1 MSSGFE
7 TLNLHPNLK
16 KAIDALGFTSM
27 TPIQQK
33 VLKFTLAGHDA
44 IGRAQT
50 GTGKTAAFLI
60 SVIND
65 LLNNPVKEQRYR
77 GEPRALILAPTRELA
92 LQIESDALE
101 LTKYTDLSVVTLV
114 GGVDFDKQKAQLDKA
129 PVDIMVATPGRLIDF
144 VEQKE
149 VWLDLIEF
157 LVIDEADR
165 LLDMGFIPSVKRI
178 VRFSPRKEQRQT
190 LMFSATFSYDVL
202 NLAQQ
207 WLFEPVTVEIEPEKK
222 TNADVEQ
229 RVYMV
234 ATPGRLIDFVEQ
246 KEVWLDLIEFLV
258 IDEADRLLDMGFI
271 PSVKRIV
278 RFSPRKEQ
286 RQTLMFSATFSY
298 DVLNLAQ
305 QWLFEPVT
313 VEIEPEKK
321 TNADVEQRVYMVA
334 KADKYKLLQDILRD
348 EPIEK
353 VMIFANRRDQ
363 VRKLYDHLK
372 KDGYKVVMLSGEIA
386 QDKRLK
392 MLDQFKNG
400 KHNIMIATDVAGRGI
415 HVDGVSHVVN
425 FTLPEQSDDY
435 VHRIGRTGRAGTRG
449 VSISFLSEDDAFY
462 LPEIEKAIGQKLP
475 LTRLEGYC

>member
-1 MSSGFE
+1 MSGFQ
-7 TLNLHPNLK
+7 TLNLHPQLK
-16 KAIDALGFTSM
+16 QAIDALEFKQM

-33 VLKFTLAGHDA
+33 VLKYTLAGHDA

-60 SVIND
+60 SIIND
-65 LLNNPVKEQRYR
+65 LLNNPITHQRFR

-92 LQIESDALE
+92 IQIENDAKD
-101 LTKYTDLSVVTLV
+101 LTKFSNLNVVTLV
-114 GGVDFDKQKAQLDKA
+114 GGVDFDKQRKQLDENF
-129 PVDIMVATPGRLIDF
+129 VDIMVATPGRLIDF
-144 VEQKE
+144 TEQKE
-149 VWLDLIEF
+149 VWLDQIEF

-178 VRFSPRKEQRQT
+178 VRYSPRKEQRQT
-190 LMFSATFSYDVL
+190 LLFSATFSYDVL

-207 WLFEPVTVEIEPEKK
+207 WLYEPVTVEIEPEKK

-234 ATPGRLIDFVEQ
+234 ANQ
-246 KEVWLDLIEFLV
+246 
-258 IDEADRLLDMGFI
+258 
-271 PSVKRIV
+271 
-278 RFSPRKEQ
+278 
-286 RQTLMFSATFSY
+286 
-298 DVLNLAQ
+298 
-305 QWLFEPVT
+305 
-313 VEIEPEKK
+313 
-321 TNADVEQRVYMVA
+321 
-334 KADKYKLLQDILRD
+334 DKYKLLREVLRE

-372 KDGYKVVMLSGEIA
+372 RDGYKVVMLSGEIA
-386 QDKRLK
+386 QDRRLK

-400 KHNIMIATDVAGRGI
+400 QHNIMIATDVAGRGI
-415 HVDGVSHVVN
+415 HVDGVSHVIN

-449 VSISFLSEDDAFY
+449 ISISFLSEDDAFY
-462 LPEIEKAIGQKLP
+462 LPEIEKAIEQKLP

>member
-7 TLNLHPNLK
+7 TLNLHPKLK
-16 KAIDALGFTSM
+16 QAIDALGFKEM
-27 TPIQQK
+27 TPIQEK

-50 GTGKTAAFLI
+50 GTGKTAAFLV

-65 LLNNPVKEQRYR
+65 LLNNPIKEQRFR
-77 GEPRALILAPTRELA
+77 GEARALILAPTRELA
-92 LQIESDALE
+92 LQIESDAKD
-101 LTKYTDLSVVTLV
+101 LTKFTDLHVVTLL
-114 GGVDFDKQKAQLDKA
+114 GGVDFDKQKAQLDKQF
-129 PVDIMVATPGRLIDF
+129 VDIIVATPGRLIDF

-149 VWLDLIEF
+149 VWLDQIEF

-178 VRFSPRKEQRQT
+178 VR
-190 LMFSATFSYDVL
+190 Y
-202 NLAQQ
+202 
-207 WLFEPVTVEIEPEKK
+207 
-222 TNADVEQ
+222 
-229 RVYMV
+229 
-234 ATPGRLIDFVEQ
+234 
-246 KEVWLDLIEFLV
+246 
-258 IDEADRLLDMGFI
+258 
-271 PSVKRIV
+271 
-278 RFSPRKEQ
+278 SPRKEQ

-334 KADKYKLLQDILRD
+334 KTDKYKLLQEILRD

-372 KDGYKVVMLSGEIA
+372 RDGYKVVMLSGEIA
-386 QDKRLK
+386 QDKRTK

-400 KHNIMIATDVAGRGI
+400 QHNIMIATDVAGRGI
-415 HVDGVSHVVN
+415 HVDGVSHVIN

-435 VHRIGRTGRAGTRG
+435 VHRIGRTGRAGARG

-475 LTRLEGYC
+475 LTRMEGYC

>member
-7 TLNLHPNLK
+7 TLNLEPQLK
-16 KAIDALGFTSM
+16 QAIDALGFKEM
-27 TPIQQK
+27 TPIQAK
-33 VLKFTLAGHDA
+33 VLQYTLAGHDA

-60 SVIND
+60 SIIND
-65 LLNNPVKEQRYR
+65 LLKNPIQHQRFR

-92 LQIESDALE
+92 IQIESDAKE
-101 LTKYTDLSVVTLV
+101 LTKFAGLNVVTLV
-114 GGVDFDKQKAQLDKA
+114 GGVDFDKQKKQLDQGF
-129 PVDIMVATPGRLIDF
+129 VDIIVATPGRLIDF
-144 VEQKE
+144 TEQKE
-149 VWLDLIEF
+149 IWLDQIEF

-178 VRFSPRKEQRQT
+178 VRYSPRKEQRQT
-190 LMFSATFSYDVL
+190 LLFSATFSYDVL

-207 WLFEPVTVEIEPEKK
+207 WLFEPVTVEIEPDKK

-229 RVYMV
+229 RVYV
-234 ATPGRLIDFVEQ
+234 VG
-246 KEVWLDLIEFLV
+246 K
-258 IDEADRLLDMGFI
+258 
-271 PSVKRIV
+271 S
-278 RFSPRKEQ
+278 
-286 RQTLMFSATFSY
+286 
-298 DVLNLAQ
+298 
-305 QWLFEPVT
+305 
-313 VEIEPEKK
+313 
-321 TNADVEQRVYMVA
+321 
-334 KADKYKLLQDILRD
+334 DKYKLLQEILRD

-363 VRKLYDHLK
+363 VRKLYDNLK
-372 KDGYKVVMLSGEIA
+372 RDGYKVVMLSGEIA

-400 KHNIMIATDVAGRGI
+400 QHNIMIATDVAGRGI
-415 HVDGVSHVVN
+415 HVDGVSHVIN

>member
-7 TLNLHPNLK
+7 TLNLHPKLK
-16 KAIDALGFTSM
+16 QAIDALGFKEM
-27 TPIQQK
+27 TPIQEK

-50 GTGKTAAFLI
+50 GTGKTAAFLV

-65 LLNNPVKEQRYR
+65 LLNNPIKEQRFR
-77 GEPRALILAPTRELA
+77 GEARALILAPTRELA
-92 LQIESDALE
+92 LQIENDVKD
-101 LTKYTDLSVVTLV
+101 LTKFTDLHFVTLL
-114 GGVDFDKQKAQLDKA
+114 GGVDFDKQKTQLNKQF
-129 PVDIMVATPGRLIDF
+129 VDIIVATPGRLIDF

-149 VWLDLIEF
+149 VWLDQIEF

-178 VRFSPRKEQRQT
+178 VR
-190 LMFSATFSYDVL
+190 Y
-202 NLAQQ
+202 
-207 WLFEPVTVEIEPEKK
+207 
-222 TNADVEQ
+222 
-229 RVYMV
+229 
-234 ATPGRLIDFVEQ
+234 
-246 KEVWLDLIEFLV
+246 
-258 IDEADRLLDMGFI
+258 
-271 PSVKRIV
+271 
-278 RFSPRKEQ
+278 SPRKEQ

-334 KADKYKLLQDILRD
+334 KTDKYKLLQEILRD

-372 KDGYKVVMLSGEIA
+372 RDGYKVVMLSGEIA
-386 QDKRLK
+386 QDKRTK

-400 KHNIMIATDVAGRGI
+400 QHNIMIATDVAGRGI
-415 HVDGVSHVVN
+415 HVDGVSHVIN

-435 VHRIGRTGRAGTRG
+435 VHRIGRTGRAGASG

-462 LPEIEKAIGQKLP
+462 FPEIEKAIGQKLP
-475 LTRLEGYC
+475 LTRLDGYC

>member
-7 TLNLHPNLK
+7 TLNLHPQLK
-16 KAIDALGFTSM
+16 KAIDALGFNSM

-65 LLNNPVKEQRYR
+65 LLNNPIKEQRYR

-92 LQIESDALE
+92 LQIESDAQD
-101 LTKYTDLSVVTLV
+101 LTKFSGLSVVTLL

-144 VEQKE
+144 VDQKE
-149 VWLDLIEF
+149 VWLD
-157 LVIDEADR
+157 
-165 LLDMGFIPSVKRI
+165 
-178 VRFSPRKEQRQT
+178 Q
-190 LMFSATFSYDVL
+190 
-202 NLAQQ
+202 
-207 WLFEPVTVEIEPEKK
+207 
-222 TNADVEQ
+222 
-229 RVYMV
+229 
-234 ATPGRLIDFVEQ
+234 
-246 KEVWLDLIEFLV
+246 IEFLV

-334 KADKYKLLQDILRD
+334 KADKYKLLQEVLRD

-363 VRKLYDHLK
+363 VRRLYDHLK
-372 KDGYKVVMLSGEIA
+372 RDGYKVVMLSGEIA
-386 QDKRLK
+386 QDRRLK

-400 KHNIMIATDVAGRGI
+400 NHNIMIATDVAGRGI

-435 VHRIGRTGRAGTRG
+435 VHRIGRTGRAGSRG

>member
-16 KAIDALGFTSM
+16 KAIDALGFTTM

-60 SVIND
+60 SIMND
-65 LLNNPVKEQRYR
+65 LLNNPIQEQRYR

-92 LQIESDALE
+92 LQIESDAQDLA
-101 LTKYTDLSVVTLV
+101 KYAGLNVVTLL
-114 GGVDFDKQKAQLDKA
+114 GGVDFDKQKNQLNKA

-149 VWLDLIEF
+149 VWLDQIEF

-207 WLFEPVTVEIEPEKK
+207 WLYEPVTVEIEPEKK
-222 TNADVEQ
+222 TNEDVEQ
-229 RVYMV
+229 RVYV
-234 ATPGRLIDFVEQ
+234 VSNQ
-246 KEVWLDLIEFLV
+246 
-258 IDEADRLLDMGFI
+258 
-271 PSVKRIV
+271 
-278 RFSPRKEQ
+278 
-286 RQTLMFSATFSY
+286 
-298 DVLNLAQ
+298 
-305 QWLFEPVT
+305 
-313 VEIEPEKK
+313 
-321 TNADVEQRVYMVA
+321 
-334 KADKYKLLQDILRD
+334 DKYKLLREILND

-363 VRKLYDHLK
+363 VRRLFDRLK
-372 KDGYKVVMLSGEIA
+372 KDGYKVGMLSGEIS
-386 QDKRLK
+386 QDKRTK
-392 MLDQFKNG
+392 MLDNFKKG
-400 KHNIMIATDVAGRGI
+400 SINIMIATDVAGRGI

-435 VHRIGRTGRAGTRG
+435 VHRIGRTGRAGEQG
-449 VSISFLSEDDAFY
+449 VSISFLSEDDAFN
-462 LPEIEKAIGQKLP
+462 LPNIEKAIGQKLP
-475 LTRLEGYC
+475 LTRLDGYC

>member
-7 TLNLHPNLK
+7 TLNLHPQLK
-16 KAIDALGFTSM
+16 RAIDALGFKDM

-50 GTGKTAAFLI
+50 GTGKTAAFLV

-65 LLNNPVKEQRYR
+65 LLNNPIQEQRYR

-92 LQIESDALE
+92 LQIESDAKE
-101 LTKYTDLSVVTLV
+101 LTKFSDLHAVTLL
-114 GGVDFDKQKAQLDKA
+114 GGVDFDKQKAQLDKQ
-129 PVDIMVATPGRLIDF
+129 PVDIMVATRGRLIDF

-149 VWLDLIEF
+149 VWLD
-157 LVIDEADR
+157 
-165 LLDMGFIPSVKRI
+165 
-178 VRFSPRKEQRQT
+178 Q
-190 LMFSATFSYDVL
+190 
-202 NLAQQ
+202 
-207 WLFEPVTVEIEPEKK
+207 
-222 TNADVEQ
+222 
-229 RVYMV
+229 
-234 ATPGRLIDFVEQ
+234 
-246 KEVWLDLIEFLV
+246 IEFLV

-334 KADKYKLLQDILRD
+334 KSDKYKLLQDILRD

-363 VRKLYDHLK
+363 VRKLYDNLK
-372 KDGYKVVMLSGEIA
+372 RDGYKVVMLSGEIA

-400 KHNIMIATDVAGRGI
+400 QHNIMIATDVAGRGI

>member
-7 TLNLHPNLK
+7 TLNLHPQLK
-16 KAIDALGFTSM
+16 QAIDALGFKEM

-50 GTGKTAAFLI
+50 GTGKTAAFLV

-65 LLNNPVKEQRYR
+65 LLSNPIQTERFR

-92 LQIESDALE
+92 LQIESDAKE
-101 LTKYTDLSVVTLV
+101 LTKFTDLHVVTLL
-114 GGVDFDKQKAQLDKA
+114 GGVDFDKQKSQLAKNF
-129 PVDIMVATPGRLIDF
+129 VDIIVATPGRLIDL

-149 VWLDLIEF
+149 VWLDQIEF

-222 TNADVEQ
+222 TN
-229 RVYMV
+229 
-234 ATPGRLIDFVEQ
+234 T
-246 KEVWLDLIEFLV
+246 
-258 IDEADRLLDMGFI
+258 
-271 PSVKRIV
+271 
-278 RFSPRKEQ
+278 
-286 RQTLMFSATFSY
+286 
-298 DVLNLAQ
+298 
-305 QWLFEPVT
+305 
-313 VEIEPEKK
+313 
-321 TNADVEQRVYMVA
+321 DVEQRVYMVA
-334 KADKYKLLQDILRD
+334 KSDKYKLLQEILRD

-372 KDGYKVVMLSGEIA
+372 RDDYKVVMLSGEIA

-435 VHRIGRTGRAGTRG
+435 VHRIGRTGRAGSRG

-475 LTRLEGYC
+475 LTRLDGYC

>member
-7 TLNLHPNLK
+7 TLNLHPQLK
-16 KAIDALGFTSM
+16 QAIDALGFKEM

-65 LLNNPVKEQRYR
+65 LLNNPIQGQRYR

-92 LQIESDALE
+92 LQIESDAKD
-101 LTKYTDLSVVTLV
+101 LTKYTDLNVVTLL
-114 GGVDFDKQKAQLDKA
+114 GGVDFDKQKSQLNKKF
-129 PVDIMVATPGRLIDF
+129 VDIIVATPGRLIDF

-149 VWLDLIEF
+149 VWLDQIEF

-165 LLDMGFIPSVKRI
+165 LLDMGFIPAVKRI
-178 VRFSPRKEQRQT
+178 VR
-190 LMFSATFSYDVL
+190 Y
-202 NLAQQ
+202 
-207 WLFEPVTVEIEPEKK
+207 
-222 TNADVEQ
+222 
-229 RVYMV
+229 
-234 ATPGRLIDFVEQ
+234 
-246 KEVWLDLIEFLV
+246 
-258 IDEADRLLDMGFI
+258 
-271 PSVKRIV
+271 
-278 RFSPRKEQ
+278 SPRKEQ

-334 KADKYKLLQDILRD
+334 KTDKYKLLEEILRD

-372 KDGYKVVMLSGEIA
+372 RDGYKVVMLSGEIA

-475 LTRLEGYC
+475 LTRLDGYC

>member
-7 TLNLHPNLK
+7 TLNLHPQLK
-16 KAIDALGFTSM
+16 RAIDALGFKDM

-50 GTGKTAAFLI
+50 GTGKTAAFLV

-65 LLNNPVKEQRYR
+65 LLNNPIQEQRYR

-92 LQIESDALE
+92 LQIESDAKE
-101 LTKYTDLSVVTLV
+101 LTKFSDLHVVTLL
-114 GGVDFDKQKAQLDKA
+114 GGVDFDKQKAQLDKK

-149 VWLDLIEF
+149 VWLD
-157 LVIDEADR
+157 
-165 LLDMGFIPSVKRI
+165 
-178 VRFSPRKEQRQT
+178 Q
-190 LMFSATFSYDVL
+190 
-202 NLAQQ
+202 
-207 WLFEPVTVEIEPEKK
+207 
-222 TNADVEQ
+222 
-229 RVYMV
+229 
-234 ATPGRLIDFVEQ
+234 
-246 KEVWLDLIEFLV
+246 IEFLV

-334 KADKYKLLQDILRD
+334 KSDKYKLLQDILRD

-363 VRKLYDHLK
+363 VRKLYENLK
-372 KDGYKVVMLSGEIA
+372 RDGYKVVMLSGEIA

-400 KHNIMIATDVAGRGI
+400 QHNIMIATDVAGRGI

>member
-7 TLNLHPNLK
+7 TLNLHPKLK
-16 KAIDALGFTSM
+16 QAIDALGFKEM
-27 TPIQQK
+27 TPIQGK

-50 GTGKTAAFLI
+50 GTGKTAAFLV

-65 LLNNPVKEQRYR
+65 LLNNPIKEQRFR
-77 GEPRALILAPTRELA
+77 GEARALILAPTRELA
-92 LQIESDALE
+92 LQIESDAKE
-101 LTKYTDLSVVTLV
+101 LTKFTDLHVVTLL
-114 GGVDFDKQKAQLDKA
+114 GGVDFDKQKAQLDKQF
-129 PVDIMVATPGRLIDF
+129 VDIIVATPGRLIDF

-149 VWLDLIEF
+149 VWLDQIEF

-165 LLDMGFIPSVKRI
+165 MLDMGFIPSVKRI
-178 VRFSPRKEQRQT
+178 VR
-190 LMFSATFSYDVL
+190 Y
-202 NLAQQ
+202 
-207 WLFEPVTVEIEPEKK
+207 
-222 TNADVEQ
+222 
-229 RVYMV
+229 
-234 ATPGRLIDFVEQ
+234 
-246 KEVWLDLIEFLV
+246 
-258 IDEADRLLDMGFI
+258 
-271 PSVKRIV
+271 
-278 RFSPRKEQ
+278 SPRKEQ

-334 KADKYKLLQDILRD
+334 KTDKYKLLQEILRD

-372 KDGYKVVMLSGEIA
+372 RDGYKVVMLSGEIA
-386 QDKRLK
+386 QDKRTK

-400 KHNIMIATDVAGRGI
+400 QHNIMIATDVAGRGI
-415 HVDGVSHVVN
+415 HVDGVSHVIN

-435 VHRIGRTGRAGTRG
+435 VHRIGRTGRAGARG

-475 LTRLEGYC
+475 LTRMEGYC

>member
-7 TLNLHPNLK
+7 TLNLHPKLK
-16 KAIDALGFTSM
+16 QAIDALGFKEM
-27 TPIQQK
+27 TPIQEN

-50 GTGKTAAFLI
+50 GTGKTAAFLV

-65 LLNNPVKEQRYR
+65 LLNNPIKEQRFR
-77 GEPRALILAPTRELA
+77 GEARALILAPTRELA
-92 LQIESDALE
+92 LQIESDAKD
-101 LTKYTDLSVVTLV
+101 LTKFTDLHLVTLL
-114 GGVDFDKQKAQLDKA
+114 GGVDFDKQKAQLDKQF
-129 PVDIMVATPGRLIDF
+129 VDIIVATPGRLIDF

-149 VWLDLIEF
+149 VWLDQIEF

-178 VRFSPRKEQRQT
+178 VR
-190 LMFSATFSYDVL
+190 Y
-202 NLAQQ
+202 
-207 WLFEPVTVEIEPEKK
+207 
-222 TNADVEQ
+222 
-229 RVYMV
+229 
-234 ATPGRLIDFVEQ
+234 
-246 KEVWLDLIEFLV
+246 
-258 IDEADRLLDMGFI
+258 
-271 PSVKRIV
+271 
-278 RFSPRKEQ
+278 SPRKEQ

-334 KADKYKLLQDILRD
+334 KTDKYKLLQEILRD

-372 KDGYKVVMLSGEIA
+372 RDGYKVVMLSGEIA
-386 QDKRLK
+386 QDKRIK

-400 KHNIMIATDVAGRGI
+400 HHNIMIATDVAGRGI
-415 HVDGVSHVVN
+415 HVDGVSHVIN

-435 VHRIGRTGRAGTRG
+435 VHRIGRTGRAGSSG

-475 LTRLEGYC
+475 LTRLDGYC

>member
-16 KAIDALGFTSM
+16 QAIDDLGFSSM
-27 TPIQQK
+27 TPIQEK

-50 GTGKTAAFLI
+50 GTGKTAAFLVSI
-60 SVIND
+60 IND
-65 LLNNPVKEQRYR
+65 LLNNPVQEQRYR

-92 LQIESDALE
+92 LQIESDAHE
-101 LTKYTDLSVVTLV
+101 LTKFTDLSVVTLL

-149 VWLDLIEF
+149 VWLD
-157 LVIDEADR
+157 
-165 LLDMGFIPSVKRI
+165 
-178 VRFSPRKEQRQT
+178 Q
-190 LMFSATFSYDVL
+190 
-202 NLAQQ
+202 
-207 WLFEPVTVEIEPEKK
+207 
-222 TNADVEQ
+222 
-229 RVYMV
+229 
-234 ATPGRLIDFVEQ
+234 
-246 KEVWLDLIEFLV
+246 IEFLV

-372 KDGYKVVMLSGEIA
+372 RDNYKVVMLSGEIA

>member
-7 TLNLHPNLK
+7 TLNLHPQLK
-16 KAIDALGFTSM
+16 RAIDALGFKDM

-50 GTGKTAAFLI
+50 GTGKTAAFLV

-65 LLNNPVKEQRYR
+65 LLNNPIQEQRYR

-92 LQIESDALE
+92 LQIESDAKE
-101 LTKYTDLSVVTLV
+101 LTKFSDLHVVTLL
-114 GGVDFDKQKAQLDKA
+114 GGVDFDKQKAQLDKK

-149 VWLDLIEF
+149 VWLD
-157 LVIDEADR
+157 
-165 LLDMGFIPSVKRI
+165 
-178 VRFSPRKEQRQT
+178 Q
-190 LMFSATFSYDVL
+190 
-202 NLAQQ
+202 
-207 WLFEPVTVEIEPEKK
+207 
-222 TNADVEQ
+222 
-229 RVYMV
+229 
-234 ATPGRLIDFVEQ
+234 
-246 KEVWLDLIEFLV
+246 IEFLV

-334 KADKYKLLQDILRD
+334 KSDKYKLLQDILRD

-363 VRKLYDHLK
+363 VRKLYDNLK
-372 KDGYKVVMLSGEIA
+372 RDAYKVVMLSGEIA

-400 KHNIMIATDVAGRGI
+400 QHNIMIATDVAGRGI

>member
-7 TLNLHPNLK
+7 TLNLEPQLK
-16 KAIDALGFTSM
+16 QAIDALGFKEM
-27 TPIQQK
+27 TPIQAK
-33 VLKFTLAGHDA
+33 VLQYTLAGHDA

-60 SVIND
+60 SIIND
-65 LLNNPVKEQRYR
+65 LLKNPIQHQRFR

-92 LQIESDALE
+92 IQIESDAKE
-101 LTKYTDLSVVTLV
+101 LTKFAGLNVVTLV
-114 GGVDFDKQKAQLDKA
+114 GGVDFDKQKKQLDQGF
-129 PVDIMVATPGRLIDF
+129 VDIIVATPGRLIDF
-144 VEQKE
+144 TEQKE
-149 VWLDLIEF
+149 IWLDQIEF

-178 VRFSPRKEQRQT
+178 VRYSPRKEQRQT
-190 LMFSATFSYDVL
+190 LLFSATFSYDVL

-207 WLFEPVTVEIEPEKK
+207 LLFEPVTVEIEADKK

-229 RVYMV
+229 RVYV
-234 ATPGRLIDFVEQ
+234 VG
-246 KEVWLDLIEFLV
+246 K
-258 IDEADRLLDMGFI
+258 
-271 PSVKRIV
+271 S
-278 RFSPRKEQ
+278 
-286 RQTLMFSATFSY
+286 
-298 DVLNLAQ
+298 
-305 QWLFEPVT
+305 
-313 VEIEPEKK
+313 
-321 TNADVEQRVYMVA
+321 
-334 KADKYKLLQDILRD
+334 DKYKLLQEILRD

-363 VRKLYDHLK
+363 VRKLYDNLK
-372 KDGYKVVMLSGEIA
+372 RDGYKVVMLSGEIA

-400 KHNIMIATDVAGRGI
+400 QHNIMIATDVAGRGI
-415 HVDGVSHVVN
+415 HVDGVSHVIN

-462 LPEIEKAIGQKLP
+462 LPEIEKAIGQKIP
-475 LTRLEGYC
+475 LTRLDGYC

>member
-7 TLNLHPNLK
+7 TLNLHPKLK
-16 KAIDALGFTSM
+16 QAIDALGFKEM
-27 TPIQQK
+27 TPIQEK

-50 GTGKTAAFLI
+50 GTGKTAAFLV

-65 LLNNPVKEQRYR
+65 LLNNPIKEQRYR
-77 GEPRALILAPTRELA
+77 GEARALILAPTRELA
-92 LQIESDALE
+92 LQIESDAKE
-101 LTKYTDLSVVTLV
+101 LTKFTDLHVVTLL
-114 GGVDFDKQKAQLDKA
+114 GGVDFDKQKAQLNKQF
-129 PVDIMVATPGRLIDF
+129 VDIIVATPGRLIDF

-149 VWLDLIEF
+149 VWLDQIEF

-165 LLDMGFIPSVKRI
+165 MLDMGFIPSVKRI
-178 VRFSPRKEQRQT
+178 VRYSPRKEQRQT

-207 WLFEPVTVEIEPEKK
+207 WLFEPI
-222 TNADVEQ
+222 
-229 RVYMV
+229 
-234 ATPGRLIDFVEQ
+234 
-246 KEVWLDLIEFLV
+246 
-258 IDEADRLLDMGFI
+258 
-271 PSVKRIV
+271 
-278 RFSPRKEQ
+278 
-286 RQTLMFSATFSY
+286 
-298 DVLNLAQ
+298 
-305 QWLFEPVT
+305 T

-334 KADKYKLLQDILRD
+334 KTDKYKLLEEILRD

-372 KDGYKVVMLSGEIA
+372 RDGYKVVMLSGEIA
-386 QDKRLK
+386 QDKRTK

-400 KHNIMIATDVAGRGI
+400 QHNIMIATDVAGRGI

-435 VHRIGRTGRAGTRG
+435 VHRIGRTGRAGARG

-475 LTRLEGYC
+475 LTRMEGYC

>member
-1 MSSGFE
+1 MSAGFE
-7 TLNLHPNLK
+7 TLNLHPQLK
-16 KAIDALGFTSM
+16 QAIDALGFTSM
-27 TPIQQK
+27 TPIQEK

-50 GTGKTAAFLI
+50 GTGKTAAFLV

-65 LLNNPVKEQRYR
+65 LLTNPVQGQRYR

-92 LQIESDALE
+92 LQIESDAKE
-101 LTKYTDLSVVTLV
+101 LTRFCGLNVVTLL
-114 GGVDFDKQKAQLDKA
+114 GGEDFEKQKAQLDA
-129 PVDIMVATPGRLIDF
+129 NFVDIIVATPGRLIDL

-149 VWLDLIEF
+149 VWLDQIEF

-178 VRFSPRKEQRQT
+178 VR
-190 LMFSATFSYDVL
+190 Y
-202 NLAQQ
+202 
-207 WLFEPVTVEIEPEKK
+207 
-222 TNADVEQ
+222 
-229 RVYMV
+229 
-234 ATPGRLIDFVEQ
+234 
-246 KEVWLDLIEFLV
+246 
-258 IDEADRLLDMGFI
+258 
-271 PSVKRIV
+271 
-278 RFSPRKEQ
+278 SPRKEQ

-334 KADKYKLLQDILRD
+334 KSDKYKLLQEILRD

-372 KDGYKVVMLSGEIA
+372 QDGYKVVMLSGEIA

-400 KHNIMIATDVAGRGI
+400 QHHIMIATDVAGRGI

-475 LTRLEGYC
+475 LTRLDGYC

>member
-7 TLNLHPNLK
+7 TLNLHPQLK
-16 KAIDALGFTSM
+16 QAIDALGFKEM
-27 TPIQQK
+27 TPIQEK
-33 VLKFTLAGHDA
+33 VLKYTLAGHDA

-50 GTGKTAAFLI
+50 GTGKTAAFLVSI
-60 SVIND
+60 IND
-65 LLNNPVKEQRYR
+65 LLHNPISNQRFR
-77 GEPRALILAPTRELA
+77 GEARALILAPTRELA
-92 LQIESDALE
+92 IQIENDAR
-101 LTKYTDLSVVTLV
+101 DLIKFTNLNVVTLV
-114 GGVDFDKQKAQLDKA
+114 GGVDFDKQKKQLDQGF
-129 PVDIMVATPGRLIDF
+129 VDIIVATPGRLIDF
-144 VEQKE
+144 TEQKE
-149 VWLDLIEF
+149 VWLDQIEF

-234 ATPGRLIDFVEQ
+234 
-246 KEVWLDLIEFLV
+246 
-258 IDEADRLLDMGFI
+258 
-271 PSVKRIV
+271 S
-278 RFSPRKEQ
+278 
-286 RQTLMFSATFSY
+286 
-298 DVLNLAQ
+298 
-305 QWLFEPVT
+305 
-313 VEIEPEKK
+313 
-321 TNADVEQRVYMVA
+321 
-334 KADKYKLLQDILRD
+334 KADKYKLLQEILRD

-372 KDGYKVVMLSGEIA
+372 RDDYKVVMLSGEIA
-386 QDKRLK
+386 QDKRTK

-400 KHNIMIATDVAGRGI
+400 QHNIMIATDVAGRGI
-415 HVDGVSHVVN
+415 HVDGVSHVIN

-435 VHRIGRTGRAGTRG
+435 VHRIGRTGRAGAQG

-475 LTRLEGYC
+475 LTRLDGYC

>member
-1 MSSGFE
+1 MIGAFFICISVYNRSVFCLYKFEHIFMSSGFE
-7 TLNLHPNLK
+7 TLNLHPQLK
-16 KAIDALGFTSM
+16 QAIDALGFKEM

-65 LLNNPVKEQRYR
+65 LLNNPIQGQRYR

-92 LQIESDALE
+92 LQIESDAKD
-101 LTKYTDLSVVTLV
+101 LTKFTDLNVVTLL
-114 GGVDFDKQKAQLDKA
+114 GGVDFDKQKSQLNKNF
-129 PVDIMVATPGRLIDF
+129 VDIIVATPGRLIDF

-149 VWLDLIEF
+149 VWLDQIEF

-165 LLDMGFIPSVKRI
+165 LLDMGFIPAVKRI
-178 VRFSPRKEQRQT
+178 VR
-190 LMFSATFSYDVL
+190 Y
-202 NLAQQ
+202 
-207 WLFEPVTVEIEPEKK
+207 
-222 TNADVEQ
+222 
-229 RVYMV
+229 
-234 ATPGRLIDFVEQ
+234 
-246 KEVWLDLIEFLV
+246 
-258 IDEADRLLDMGFI
+258 
-271 PSVKRIV
+271 
-278 RFSPRKEQ
+278 SPRKEQ

-334 KADKYKLLQDILRD
+334 KTDKYKLLEEILRD

-372 KDGYKVVMLSGEIA
+372 RDDYKVVMLSGEIA

-475 LTRLEGYC
+475 LTRLDGYC

>member
-7 TLNLHPNLK
+7 TLNLHPQLK
-16 KAIDALGFTSM
+16 QAIDALGFKEM

-65 LLNNPVKEQRYR
+65 LLNNPIQGQRYR

-92 LQIESDALE
+92 LQIESDAKD
-101 LTKYTDLSVVTLV
+101 LTKFTDLNVVTLL
-114 GGVDFDKQKAQLDKA
+114 GGVDFDKQKSQLNKNF
-129 PVDIMVATPGRLIDF
+129 VDIIVATPGRLIDF

-149 VWLDLIEF
+149 VWLDQIEF

-178 VRFSPRKEQRQT
+178 VR
-190 LMFSATFSYDVL
+190 Y
-202 NLAQQ
+202 
-207 WLFEPVTVEIEPEKK
+207 
-222 TNADVEQ
+222 
-229 RVYMV
+229 
-234 ATPGRLIDFVEQ
+234 
-246 KEVWLDLIEFLV
+246 
-258 IDEADRLLDMGFI
+258 
-271 PSVKRIV
+271 
-278 RFSPRKEQ
+278 SPRKEQ

-334 KADKYKLLQDILRD
+334 KTDKYKLLEEILRD

-372 KDGYKVVMLSGEIA
+372 RDGYKVVMLSGEIA

-392 MLDQFKNG
+392 MLDQFKQG
-400 KHNIMIATDVAGRGI
+400 KNNIMIATDVAGRGI
-415 HVDGVSHVVN
+415 HVDGVSHVIN

-435 VHRIGRTGRAGTRG
+435 VHRIGRTGRAGAQG

-475 LTRLEGYC
+475 LTRLDGYC

>member
-7 TLNLHPNLK
+7 TLNLHPKLK
-16 KAIDALGFTSM
+16 QAIDALGFKEM
-27 TPIQQK
+27 TPIQEK

-50 GTGKTAAFLI
+50 GTGKTAAFLV

-65 LLNNPVKEQRYR
+65 LLNNPIKEQRFR
-77 GEPRALILAPTRELA
+77 GEARALILAPTRELA
-92 LQIESDALE
+92 LQIESDAKD
-101 LTKYTDLSVVTLV
+101 LTKFTDLHVVTLL
-114 GGVDFDKQKAQLDKA
+114 GGVDFDKQKAQLNKQF
-129 PVDIMVATPGRLIDF
+129 VDIIVATPGRLIDF

-149 VWLDLIEF
+149 VWLDQIEF

-178 VRFSPRKEQRQT
+178 VR
-190 LMFSATFSYDVL
+190 Y
-202 NLAQQ
+202 
-207 WLFEPVTVEIEPEKK
+207 
-222 TNADVEQ
+222 
-229 RVYMV
+229 
-234 ATPGRLIDFVEQ
+234 
-246 KEVWLDLIEFLV
+246 
-258 IDEADRLLDMGFI
+258 
-271 PSVKRIV
+271 
-278 RFSPRKEQ
+278 SPRKEQ

-334 KADKYKLLQDILRD
+334 KTDKYKLLQEILRD

-372 KDGYKVVMLSGEIA
+372 RDGYKVVMLSGEIA
-386 QDKRLK
+386 QDKRTK

-400 KHNIMIATDVAGRGI
+400 QHNIMIATDVAGRGI
-415 HVDGVSHVVN
+415 HVDGVSHVIN

-435 VHRIGRTGRAGTRG
+435 VHRIGRTGRAGAQG

-475 LTRLEGYC
+475 LTRMEGYC

>member
-7 TLNLHPNLK
+7 TLNLHPQLK
-16 KAIDALGFTSM
+16 QAIDALGFKEM

-33 VLKFTLAGHDA
+33 VLKYTLAGHDA

-50 GTGKTAAFLI
+50 GTGKTAAFLVSI
-60 SVIND
+60 IND
-65 LLNNPVKEQRYR
+65 LLNNPIKEQRFR

-92 LQIESDALE
+92 IQIENDAKDLVKYSDLN
-101 LTKYTDLSVVTLV
+101 VVTLV
-114 GGVDFDKQKAQLDKA
+114 GGVDFDKQKKQLNQNF
-129 PVDIMVATPGRLIDF
+129 VDIMVATPGRLIDF
-144 VEQKE
+144 TEQKE
-149 VWLDLIEF
+149 VWLDQIEF

-229 RVYMV
+229 RVYV
-234 ATPGRLIDFVEQ
+234 V
-246 KEVWLDLIEFLV
+246 
-258 IDEADRLLDMGFI
+258 
-271 PSVKRIV
+271 
-278 RFSPRKEQ
+278 
-286 RQTLMFSATFSY
+286 
-298 DVLNLAQ
+298 
-305 QWLFEPVT
+305 
-313 VEIEPEKK
+313 EKK
-321 TNADVEQRVYMVA
+321 
-334 KADKYKLLQDILRD
+334 DKYKLLRQILAD

-372 KDGYKVVMLSGEIA
+372 ADGYKVVMLSGEIA

-400 KHNIMIATDVAGRGI
+400 QHNIMIATDVAGRGI

-435 VHRIGRTGRAGTRG
+435 VHRIGRTGRAGTQG

-475 LTRLEGYC
+475 LTRLDGYC

>member
-1 MSSGFE
+1 
-7 TLNLHPNLK
+7 
-16 KAIDALGFTSM
+16 M
-27 TPIQQK
+27 TPIQEK

-60 SVIND
+60 SIIND
-65 LLNNPVKEQRYR
+65 LLHNPIQEQRYR

-92 LQIESDALE
+92 LQIEQDA
-101 LTKYTDLSVVTLV
+101 KDLIKFTTLNVVTLL
-114 GGVDFDKQKAQLDKA
+114 GGVDFDKQKKQLDA
-129 PVDIMVATPGRLIDF
+129 GFVDILVATPGRLIDF
-144 VEQKE
+144 TEQKE
-149 VWLDLIEF
+149 VWLDQVEF

-165 LLDMGFIPSVKRI
+165 LLDMGFIPAVKRI

-202 NLAQQ
+202 NLARQ

-229 RVYMV
+229 RIYVVSNQDKY
-234 ATPGRLIDFVEQ
+234 
-246 KEVWLDLIEFLV
+246 
-258 IDEADRLLDMGFI
+258 RLLQ
-271 PSVKRIV
+271 
-278 RFSPRKEQ
+278 E
-286 RQTLMFSATFSY
+286 
-298 DVLNLAQ
+298 VLQ
-305 QWLFEPVT
+305 H
-313 VEIEPEKK
+313 
-321 TNADVEQRVYMVA
+321 
-334 KADKYKLLQDILRD
+334 

-363 VRKLYDHLK
+363 VRRLYDHLK

-400 KHNIMIATDVAGRGI
+400 QHNIMIATDVAGRGI

-435 VHRIGRTGRAGTRG
+435 VHRIGRTGRAGTQG

-462 LPEIEKAIGQKLP
+462 LSDIEKAIGQKLP
-475 LTRLEGYC
+475 LTRMDGYC

>member
-7 TLNLHPNLK
+7 TLNLHPQLK
-16 KAIDALGFTSM
+16 QAIDALGFKEM

-33 VLKFTLAGHDA
+33 VLKYTLAGHDA

-50 GTGKTAAFLI
+50 GTGKTAAFLVSI
-60 SVIND
+60 IND
-65 LLNNPVKEQRYR
+65 LLQNPVKGQRFR

-92 LQIESDALE
+92 IQIESDARE
-101 LTKYTDLSVVTLV
+101 LTKFSDLNVLTLV
-114 GGVDFDKQKAQLDKA
+114 GGIDFDKQKKQLDKNF
-129 PVDIMVATPGRLIDF
+129 VDILVATPGRLIDF
-144 VEQKE
+144 TEQKE
-149 VWLDLIEF
+149 VWLDQIEF

-178 VRFSPRKEQRQT
+178 VRYSPRKEQRQT

-207 WLFEPVTVEIEPEKK
+207 WLFNPVTVEIEPEKK
-222 TNADVEQ
+222 TNQDVEQ
-229 RVYMV
+229 RIYV
-234 ATPGRLIDFVEQ
+234 VE
-246 KEVWLDLIEFLV
+246 KKDKY
-258 IDEADRLLDMGFI
+258 RLL
-271 PSVKRIV
+271 R
-278 RFSPRKEQ
+278 
-286 RQTLMFSATFSY
+286 
-298 DVLNLAQ
+298 
-305 QWLFEPVT
+305 
-313 VEIEPEKK
+313 EI
-321 TNADVEQRVYMVA
+321 
-334 KADKYKLLQDILRD
+334 LSD

-372 KDGYKVVMLSGEIA
+372 SDGYKVVMLSGEIA

-400 KHNIMIATDVAGRGI
+400 QHNIMIATDVAGRGI

-435 VHRIGRTGRAGTRG
+435 VHRIGRTGRAGTQG

-475 LTRLEGYC
+475 LTRLDGYC